1 MRCADLELLLA
12 DYADGIADE
21 RGRRLVERHIQLCGH
36 CRETVFGERL
46 VAQQLKRLPLLPLG
60 VQDRTARMRQRVAQ
74 KIERR
79 PHFGSGSL
87 LLRTSLALILGVLG
101 LVLLILVVSVGV

>member
-1 MRCADLELLLA
+1 MRCADLELPLA

-21 RGRRLVERHIQLCGH
+21 RYRRIVERHKQLCNP
-36 CRETVFGERL
+36 CRETLFGERL
-46 VAQQLKRLPLLPLG
+46 LAQQLKRLPLLPLG
-60 VQDRTARMRQRVAQ
+60 VQDRSARMRQRVAQ

-79 PHFGSGSL
+79 PRVGTGSL